1 MSTKREILS
10 QMALSPKERKQI
22 SLPPPDHLPPLDYGI
37 DSLGFTVDVA
47 RLEDQLQID
56 PITADEQV
64 DVPVALGDFVE
75 AYERLVK

>member
-1 MSTKREILS
+1 MSTKRLIIS
-10 QMALSPKERKQI
+10 QLAPSPGERKPI
-22 SLPPPDHLPPLDYGI
+22 PAPPPDHLPPLDYGI

-47 RLEDQLQID
+47 RLEDQLQVD

-64 DVPVALGDFVE
+64 DVPVTLEEFVP

>member
-22 SLPPPDHLPPLDYGI
+22 SLSPPDHLPPLDYGI

-75 AYERLVK
+75 A

>member
-1 MSTKREILS
+1 MSTKREIIPQL
-10 QMALSPKERKQI
+10 ALPPKERKQI
-22 SLPPPDHLPPLDYGI
+22 SLPLPDHVPPLDYGI

-56 PITADEQV
+56 PIAADEQV
-64 DVPVALGDFVE
+64 DVTVTLGDFVE